1 MICCDK
7 CRYKKEATHRVGWS
21 DTPTPL
27 TVTDSMV
34 LCDKC
39 YEEFMT
45 LFGNFK
51 GAKFPDDSEILFNQ
65 SK

>member
-7 CRYKKEATHRVGWS
+7 CQDKQKATHTVAWI
-21 DTPTPL
+21 DVVNPL
-27 TVTDSMV
+27 KFEDYMV

-39 YEEFMT
+39 YKEFMT

-51 GAKFPDDSEILFNQ
+51 GSKFAK
-65 SK
+65 

>member
-7 CRYKKEATHRVGWS
+7 CQDKQEAKYRVGWS
-21 DTPTPL
+21 TMPTPINIM
-27 TVTDSMV
+27 DSIV

-39 YEEFMT
+39 YQEFMI

-51 GAKFPDDSEILFNQ
+51 ETK
-65 SK
+65 

>member
-7 CRYKKEATHRVGWS
+7 CQDKQEASHRVGWS
-21 DTPTPL
+21 DTPTAL
-27 TVTDSMV
+27 NLTDSMV

-39 YEEFMT
+39 YGQLMT

-51 GAKFPDDSEILFNQ
+51 GAKFP
-65 SK
+65 K